1 MSEDATATGL
11 HARRGLAP
19 GSVLAGRFRIEAL
32 LGLGGMGE
40 VYRAFDTTLGIQ
52 VALKLL
58 RPELAMRGDAF
69 ERFRQELLTA
79 RQVSSPRVV
88 RIHDLFQH
96 ERQWLIG
103 MDWIDGEAL
112 DRRLDRDGA
121 LPFDDV
127 ARIARQIAEGLAAAH
142 ARGVIHRDLK
152 PANVLLDRNG
162 DALIGDFGV
171 ARSLA
176 GSGLTQT
183 GAIVGTPDYLS
194 PEQAR
199 GEGADARSDLY
210 ALGLILHEML
220 TARMPFAGGTASEVL
235 AQRMLRTPPPVDR
248 LRADTPAWL
257 VRLTDR
263 LLRPQPA
270 HRLPDAAAVIEAIDR
285 RWVPRDWRPGRRAW
299 IALAGA
305 AAVAALAA
313 GAWSL
318 RPAGAPAAGVA
329 DSAAAATPAAA
340 PLHRVLVAPLD
351 AAPAD
356 THAHYRRALAAALR
370 QALAARGAGVVDDE
384 RSQQAL
390 RQLDP
395 SGAAPPIATRQ
406 AAARLAQLARA
417 DRVLAFALAP
427 EGAQWRLRARLH
439 AGAAPAREFAAQGA
453 DPTQALATLL
463 AQPQLRAALELD
475 RVDAA
480 ARSSA
485 SSPAPSAAAAPAD
498 RASADNT
505 VAAIPPPALEAYGA
519 GLSARDGGDLTLAV
533 PAFER
538 AAAAA
543 PGFAAAWL
551 ALAEARNA
559 AGDADAAYA
568 ALESGER
575 AAAGD
580 AASSARFAAERA
592 ALDGDAEA
600 AAAYWRKRAA
610 AAPDDTYA
618 QLALARA
625 LGAGGDAAAAIAQLR
640 ALTARDPD
648 DPRAWFELGK
658 FSILH
663 GQAQPAVDDYLVRAL
678 VAYKRGGNRY
688 GEGET
693 ENALGIGYARLGQND
708 HALSQ
713 YRNAVELRRAV
724 GNRRGLAT
732 SLRNL
737 GNVQALTGRFDEAA
751 RDLGQ
756 ARALYA
762 ALDDRHGLAA
772 VENELGLL
780 AEERGDYPAALAAF
794 RRALAAWQQAGDAA
808 GTAQALND
816 IGFAHYQLG
825 AYDDAQ
831 AYLLQSR
838 EAYARLGDET
848 GKVRTAQNLGL
859 LASARGQWPQAR
871 EALQASLEAAL
882 AAQMMEE
889 AAVARRNLAELEL
902 MQGRIGAALEQLDA
916 AGALF
921 RQRED
926 ARGQADVGLLRAQA
940 LAAAHAD
947 AQAREVLQ
955 ALAPL
960 LARGSSEQRGIAAL
974 LRAQLADGRRNGVPA
989 HGERNGQLAHG
1000 ERDDERAALAQARL
1014 EAGRSGVRLL
1024 QLQVALQTAE
1034 ADGRLDP
1041 QLEQDIAALGHAG
1054 LRLQADAAR
1063 MRLAL
1068 AGGDAEAA
1076 LRAYRQAQPLL
1087 RRGEHLQAAG
1097 LHALAA
1103 QAQHALG
1110 RGADAGAS
1118 QARALAEHRRVREQL
1133 PPALRVGYEVALAQ
1147 NAPGQTARGRSGF
1160 VQGELAQA
1168 DSGRPAPARALPA
1181 QTDRAPAAN
1190 AARRTP

>member
-1 MSEDATATGL
+1 MSDTTATGL
-11 HARRGLAP
+11 YGGRGLAP
-19 GSVLAGRFRIEAL
+19 GSLLAGRFRIEAL

-40 VYRAFDTTLGIQ
+40 VYRAFDTTLDIQ

-58 RPELAMRGDAF
+58 RPELAARSDAF

-88 RIHDLFQH
+88 RIHDLFRH
-96 ERQWLIG
+96 DGQWLIG

-121 LPFDDV
+121 LAIDEAV
-127 ARIARQIAEGLAAAH
+127 RIARQIAEGLAAAH

-162 DALIGDFGV
+162 DALIADFGV

-220 TARMPFAGGTASEVL
+220 SARMPFAGGTASEVL
-235 AQRMLRTPPPVDR
+235 AQRMLRTPPPVSR
-248 LRADTPAWL
+248 LRADAPAWL

-270 HRLPDAAAVIEAIDR
+270 HRLPDAAAVIAAIDR
-285 RWVPRDWRPGRRAW
+285 RQVPRDWRPGRRTW
-299 IALAGA
+299 IGLAGA
-305 AAVAALAA
+305 AALAAVAA

-318 RPAGAPAAGVA
+318 RPAPAPAASTLA
-329 DSAAAATPAAA
+329 SLPAAA
-340 PLHRVLVAPLD
+340 PLRRLLIVPLD
-351 AAPAD
+351 TAATSAPD
-356 THAHYRRALAAALR
+356 YPRALAALLR
-370 QALAARGAGVVDDE
+370 QTLTMDSSVAVVDDE

-395 SGAAPPIATRQ
+395 SGAAPPPATQ
-406 AAARLAQLARA
+406 LARLARA

-427 EGAQWRLRARLH
+427 AGAQWRLRARLH
-439 AGAAPAREFAAQGA
+439 AGTAAAQEFAAEGQ
-453 DPTQALATLL
+453 DPAQALAALL
-463 AQPQLRAALELD
+463 AQPQLSAALGLASAADTAPSPAAPASASSRTTASRIAATTQTAALE
-475 RVDAA
+475 
-480 ARSSA
+480 
-485 SSPAPSAAAAPAD
+485 P
-498 RASADNT
+498 
-505 VAAIPPPALEAYGA
+505 YGA
-519 GLSARDGGDLTLAV
+519 GLLARDRGDLSAAV
-533 PAFER
+533 AAFER
-538 AAAAA
+538 TTAAA
-543 PGFAAAWL
+543 PSFSAAWM

-559 AGDADAAYA
+559 AGDGDGAYA
-568 ALESGER
+568 ALETGER
-575 AAAGD
+575 TAAGD
-580 AASSARFAAERA
+580 EAMRARIAAERA
-592 ALDGDAEA
+592 ALDGDADA
-600 AAAYWRKRAA
+600 VAGYWRKRAQ
-610 AAPDDTYA
+610 AAPDDSYA

-640 ALTARDPD
+640 ALSARDPD

-678 VAYKRGGNRY
+678 VQYKRGGNRY

-708 HALSQ
+708 HALTQ

-737 GNVQALTGRFDEAA
+737 GNVLALTGRFDEAA
-751 RDLGQ
+751 RSLHQ
-756 ARALYA
+756 ARELYA
-762 ALDDRHGLAA
+762 ALDDRRGLAA

-831 AYLLQSR
+831 AYLVQSR
-838 EAYARLGDET
+838 EAYAKLGDDT
-848 GKVRTAQNLGL
+848 GQVRTAQNLGL

-871 EALQASLEAAL
+871 EALQSSLDAAL

-889 AAVARRNLAELEL
+889 AAVSRRNLGELEL
-902 MQGRIGAALEQLDA
+902 MQGRIGAALTQLDA
-916 AGALF
+916 AAALF

-947 AQAREVLQ
+947 AQARAALDALTPQLAQ
-955 ALAPL
+955 A
-960 LARGSSEQRGIAAL
+960 SSEQRGIAAL
-974 LRAQLADGRRNGVPA
+974 LRAQLARAGGDRNG
-989 HGERNGQLAHG
+989 
-1000 ERDDERAALAQARL
+1000 ERAALAQARR
-1014 EAGRSGVRLL
+1014 EAGQSGVRLL
-1024 QLQVALQTAE
+1024 QLQVALQG
-1034 ADGRLDP
+1034 ADVDGKLTP
-1041 QLEQDIAALGHAG
+1041 ALEQDIAALGHAG
-1054 LRLQADAAR
+1054 LRLQAAGER

-1068 AGGDAEAA
+1068 AAGDADAA
-1076 LRAYRQAQPLL
+1076 LRAYRDAQPLL
-1087 RRGEHLQAAG
+1087 RRGDHLEAAA

-1103 QAQHALG
+1103 QAQRAQG
-1110 RGADAGAS
+1110 RAPDAAAS
-1118 QARALAEHRRVREQL
+1118 DARALAERQRLRDQL
-1133 PPALRVGYEVALAQ
+1133 PPALRAGYD
-1147 NAPGQTARGRSGF
+1147 PAR
-1160 VQGELAQA
+1160 AHAA
-1168 DSGRPAPARALPA
+1168 DATPAPAS
-1181 QTDRAPAAN
+1181 AP
-1190 AARRTP
+1190 

>member
-1 MSEDATATGL
+1 MSDTTATGL
-11 HARRGLAP
+11 YGGRGLAP

-40 VYRAFDTTLGIQ
+40 VYRAFDTTLDIQ

-58 RPELAMRGDAF
+58 RPELAARSDAF

-88 RIHDLFQH
+88 RIHDLFRH
-96 ERQWLIG
+96 DGQWLIG

-121 LPFDDV
+121 LAIDEAV
-127 ARIARQIAEGLAAAH
+127 RIARQIAEGLAAAH

-162 DALIGDFGV
+162 DALIADFGV

-176 GSGLTQT
+176 GQGLTQT

-220 TARMPFAGGTASEVL
+220 SARMPFAGGTASEVL
-235 AQRMLRTPPPVDR
+235 AQRMLRTPPPVSR
-248 LRADTPAWL
+248 LRPDAPAWL

-270 HRLPDAAAVIEAIDR
+270 HRLPDAAAVIAAIDR
-285 RWVPRDWRPGRRAW
+285 RQVPRDWRPGRRTW
-299 IALAGA
+299 IVLAGA
-305 AAVAALAA
+305 AALAAVAA

-318 RPAGAPAAGVA
+318 RPAPAPAA
-329 DSAAAATPAAA
+329 SASATASLPAATP
-340 PLHRVLVAPLD
+340 LRRLLVVPLD
-351 AAPAD
+351 TAANTAPD
-356 THAHYRRALAAALR
+356 SQRALAALLR
-370 QALAARGAGVVDDE
+370 QTLAMRSSVAVVDDE

-395 SGAAPPIATRQ
+395 SGAAPPPATQ
-406 AAARLAQLARA
+406 LARLARA

-427 EGAQWRLRARLH
+427 AGARWRLSARLH
-439 AGAAPAREFAAQGA
+439 GGAAAPQEFAAEDK
-453 DPTQALATLL
+453 DPAQALAALL
-463 AQPQLRAALELD
+463 AQPQLSAALGLAGATDASSSPAASASASSRTTASPIADSVQTAALE
-475 RVDAA
+475 
-480 ARSSA
+480 
-485 SSPAPSAAAAPAD
+485 P
-498 RASADNT
+498 
-505 VAAIPPPALEAYGA
+505 YGA
-519 GLSARDGGDLTLAV
+519 GLLARDRGDLAAAV
-533 PAFER
+533 AAFER
-538 AAAAA
+538 ATAAA

-559 AGDADAAYA
+559 AGDGDGAYA
-568 ALESGER
+568 ALETGER

-580 AASSARFAAERA
+580 DAMRARLASERA
-592 ALDGDAEA
+592 ALDGDADA
-600 AAAYWRKRAA
+600 VAGYWRKRAQ
-610 AAPDDTYA
+610 AAPDDSYA

-678 VAYKRGGNRY
+678 VQYKRGGNRY

-708 HALSQ
+708 HALAQ

-737 GNVQALTGRFDEAA
+737 GNVLALTGRFDEAA
-751 RDLGQ
+751 RSLQQ
-756 ARALYA
+756 ARELYA
-762 ALDDRHGLAA
+762 ALDDRRGLAA

-780 AEERGDYPAALAAF
+780 AEERGDYPTALAAF

-838 EAYARLGDET
+838 EAYAKLGDDT

-871 EALQASLEAAL
+871 EALQSSLDAAL

-889 AAVARRNLAELEL
+889 AAVSRRNLGELEL
-902 MQGRIGAALEQLDA
+902 MQGRIGAALAQLDA
-916 AGALF
+916 AAALF

-947 AQAREVLQ
+947 AQARAALD
-955 ALAPL
+955 ALAPQ
-960 LARGSSEQRGIAAL
+960 LAQASSEQRGIAAL
-974 LRAQLADGRRNGVPA
+974 LRAQLARAGGDRNG
-989 HGERNGQLAHG
+989 
-1000 ERDDERAALAQARL
+1000 ERAALALARR
-1014 EAGRSGVRLL
+1014 EADRSGVRLL
-1024 QLQVALQTAE
+1024 QLQVALQGAD
-1034 ADGRLDP
+1034 ADGKLAP
-1041 QLEQDIAALGHAG
+1041 ALEQDIAALGHAG
-1054 LRLQADAAR
+1054 LRLQAAGER

-1068 AGGDAEAA
+1068 AAGDADAA
-1076 LRAYRQAQPLL
+1076 LRAYRDAQPLL
-1087 RRGEHLQAAG
+1087 RRGDHLEAAT

-1103 QAQHALG
+1103 QAQRAQG
-1110 RGADAGAS
+1110 RAPDAAAS
-1118 QARALAEHRRVREQL
+1118 DARALAERQRLREQL
-1133 PPALRVGYEVALAQ
+1133 PPPLRAGY
-1147 NAPGQTARGRSGF
+1147 
-1160 VQGELAQA
+1160 
-1168 DSGRPAPARALPA
+1168 DPARAH
-1181 QTDRAPAAN
+1181 AAN
-1190 AARRTP
+1190 AAPTPAPAP

>member
-1 MSEDATATGL
+1 MTDATATGRY
-11 HARRGLAP
+11 AGRGLAP
-19 GSVLAGRFRIEAL
+19 GSLLAGRFRIETL

-40 VYRAFDTTLGIQ
+40 VYRAFDTTLDIQ

-58 RPELAMRGDAF
+58 RPELAARSDAF

-88 RIHDLFQH
+88 RIHDLFRH
-96 ERQWLIG
+96 EGQWLIG

-121 LPFDDV
+121 LAVDDAV
-127 ARIARQIAEGLAAAH
+127 RIARQIAEGLAAAH

-162 DALIGDFGV
+162 DALIADFGV

-257 VRLTDR
+257 VRLIDR

-270 HRLPDAAAVIEAIDR
+270 HRLADAGAVIAAIDR
-285 RWVPRDWRPGRRAW
+285 RRVPRDWRPGRRTW
-299 IALAGA
+299 IGLAGA
-305 AAVAALAA
+305 AALAAAAA

-318 RPAGAPAAGVA
+318 RPTASPAGA
-329 DSAAAATPAAA
+329 SAASATPAAT
-340 PLHRVLVAPLD
+340 PLHRLLIVPLD
-351 AAPAD
+351 SAPAS
-356 THAHYRRALAAALR
+356 AAEPGYPRALAAALR
-370 QALAARGAGVVDDE
+370 QTLAARGATVVDDE

-395 SGAAPPIATRQ
+395 SGAAPPPATQ
-406 AAARLAQLARA
+406 LARLARA

-439 AGAAPAREFAAQGA
+439 AGAIQEFAAQGA
-453 DPTQALATLL
+453 DPAAALEALL
-463 AQPQLRAALELD
+463 AQPQLRSALGL
-475 RVDAA
+475 
-480 ARSSA
+480 
-485 SSPAPSAAAAPAD
+485 AAAPGAD
-498 RASADNT
+498 AATTQTPAAALLPASA
-505 VAAIPPPALEAYGA
+505 LEPYGS
-519 GLSARDGGDLTLAV
+519 GLRARDSGDLTAAIA
-533 PAFER
+533 AFER
-538 AAAAA
+538 ATAAA

-559 AGDADAAYA
+559 AGDGDAAYA
-568 ALESGER
+568 ALERGER

-580 AASSARFAAERA
+580 TVAVARFAAERA
-592 ALDGDAEA
+592 ALDGDFA
-600 AAAYWRKRAA
+600 AVAKYWRERAQ
-610 AAPDDTYA
+610 AAPDDAYA

-663 GQAQPAVDDYLVRAL
+663 GQAQPAVDDYLTRAL
-678 VAYKRGGNRY
+678 VQYRRGGNRY

-693 ENALGIGYARLGQND
+693 QNALGIGYARLGQND
-708 HALSQ
+708 HALDQ
-713 YRNAVELRRAV
+713 YRNAVELRRAA

-737 GNVQALTGRFDEAA
+737 GNVLVLTGRFDEAA
-751 RDLGQ
+751 RSLHQ
-756 ARALYA
+756 ARELYA

-831 AYLLQSR
+831 AYLVQSR
-838 EAYARLGDET
+838 EAYAKLGDET

-871 EALQASLEAAL
+871 ESLQASLDAAL

-889 AAVARRNLAELEL
+889 AAVARRNLGELEL
-902 MQGRIGAALEQLDA
+902 MQGRIGAALTQLDA
-916 AGALF
+916 AAALF

-940 LAAAHAD
+940 QAAARAD
-947 AQAREVLQ
+947 AQARASLD
-955 ALAPL
+955 ALAPQ
-960 LARGSSEQRGIAAL
+960 LAHASSEQRGIAAL
-974 LRAQLADGRRNGVPA
+974 LRAQLARSGGDRSG
-989 HGERNGQLAHG
+989 
-1000 ERDDERAALAQARL
+1000 ERAALAQARR
-1014 EAGRSGVRLL
+1014 EAEQSGVRLL
-1024 QLQVALQTAE
+1024 QLQVALHAAE
-1034 ADGRLDP
+1034 ADGRLEP
-1041 QLEQDIAALGHAG
+1041 TLEQAIAALSHTG
-1054 LRLQADAAR
+1054 LRLQAAEAR

-1068 AGGDAEAA
+1068 AAGDGAAA
-1076 LRAYRQAQPLL
+1076 LRAYRDAQPLL
-1087 RRGEHLQAAG
+1087 RRGDHLEAAA
-1097 LHALAA
+1097 LYALAA
-1103 QAQHALG
+1103 QAQRAQG
-1110 RGADAGAS
+1110 RAADAADS
-1118 QARALAEHRRVREQL
+1118 DARALAERERLREQL
-1133 PPALRVGYEVALAQ
+1133 PPALRAGY
-1147 NAPGQTARGRSGF
+1147 
-1160 VQGELAQA
+1160 
-1168 DSGRPAPARALPA
+1168 DPARA
-1181 QTDRAPAAN
+1181 QAN
-1190 AARRTP
+1190 AQSAGAAATAP

>member
-1 MSEDATATGL
+1 MSDTTATGL
-11 HARRGLAP
+11 YGGRGLAP
-19 GSVLAGRFRIEAL
+19 GSLLAGRFRIEAMI
-32 LGLGGMGE
+32 GLGGMGE
-40 VYRAFDTTLGIQ
+40 VYRAFDTTLDIQ

-58 RPELAMRGDAF
+58 RPELAARGDAF

-88 RIHDLFQH
+88 RIHDLFRH
-96 ERQWLIG
+96 DGHWLIG

-121 LPFDDV
+121 LPVDEAV
-127 ARIARQIAEGLAAAH
+127 RIARQIAEGLAAAH
-142 ARGVIHRDLK
+142 ARGVVHRDLK

-162 DALIGDFGV
+162 DALIADFGV

-220 TARMPFAGGTASEVL
+220 SAQMPFAGGTASEVL
-235 AQRMLRTPPPVDR
+235 AQRMLRTPPPVSR
-248 LRADTPAWL
+248 LRPDAPAWL

-270 HRLPDAAAVIEAIDR
+270 HRLPDAATVIAAIDR
-285 RWVPRDWRPGRRAW
+285 RHVPRDWRPSRGAW
-299 IALAGA
+299 IGLAGA
-305 AAVAALAA
+305 AALAAVAA
-313 GAWSL
+313 GAWWL
-318 RPAGAPAAGVA
+318 RPAAPSVAGSASVA
-329 DSAAAATPAAA
+329 PAAA
-340 PLHRVLVAPLD
+340 PLHRLLIAPLD
-351 AAPAD
+351 AASGGDAERAYP
-356 THAHYRRALAAALR
+356 RALAAALR
-370 QALAARGAGVVDDE
+370 QAVAARGAVVVDDE

-395 SGAAPPIATRQ
+395 SGAAPPPATQ
-406 AAARLAQLARA
+406 LARLARA
-417 DRVLAFALAP
+417 DRVLGFALAR

-439 AGAAPAREFAAQGA
+439 AGDGAAQEFAAQAA
-453 DPTQALATLL
+453 DPAQAMAALL
-463 AQPQLRAALELD
+463 AQPQLQAALGLGA
-475 RVDAA
+475 VAQTA
-480 ARSSA
+480 GAPST
-485 SSPAPSAAAAPAD
+485 PAPTNSAAATIPA
-498 RASADNT
+498 N
-505 VAAIPPPALEAYGA
+505 ALEAYGA
-519 GLSARDGGDLTLAV
+519 GLNARDSGDLAAAV
-533 PAFER
+533 AAFER
-538 AAAAA
+538 ASAAA
-543 PGFAAAWL
+543 PSFSGAWL

-559 AGDADAAYA
+559 AGDGDAAYA
-568 ALESGER
+568 ALESGEG

-580 AASSARFAAERA
+580 AAASARFAAERA

-600 AAAYWRKRAA
+600 VAAYWRKRAQ
-610 AAPDDTYA
+610 AAPDDAYA

-663 GQAQPAVDDYLVRAL
+663 GQAQPAVDDYLTRAL
-678 VAYKRGGNRY
+678 VQFKRGGNRY

-708 HALSQ
+708 HALTQ

-737 GNVQALTGRFDEAA
+737 GNVLALTGRFDEAA
-751 RDLGQ
+751 RSLGQ
-756 ARALYA
+756 ARELYA

-831 AYLLQSR
+831 AYLVQSR
-838 EAYARLGDET
+838 EAYAKLGDDT

-871 EALQASLEAAL
+871 EALQGSLDAAL

-889 AAVARRNLAELEL
+889 AAVGRRNLGELEL
-902 MQGRIGAALEQLDA
+902 MQGRIGAALDQLDA
-916 AGALF
+916 AAALF

-940 LAAAHAD
+940 LAAARAD
-947 AQAREVLQ
+947 AQARSTLD
-955 ALAPL
+955 ALAPQL
-960 LARGSSEQRGIAAL
+960 QHASSEQRGIAAL
-974 LRAQLADGRRNGVPA
+974 LRAQLDGAGGDRNG
-989 HGERNGQLAHG
+989 
-1000 ERDDERAALAQARL
+1000 ERAALAQARR
-1014 EAGRSGVRLL
+1014 EAEQSGVRLL
-1024 QLQVALQTAE
+1024 QLQVALQTAD
-1034 ADGRLDP
+1034 ADGRLDST
-1041 QLEQDIAALGHAG
+1041 LEQRIAALGHAG
-1054 LRLQADAAR
+1054 LRLQAARVR

-1068 AGGDAEAA
+1068 AAGDADVA
-1076 LRAYRQAQPLL
+1076 LRAYRDAQPLL
-1087 RRGEHLQAAG
+1087 RRGEHLEAG
-1097 LHALAA
+1097 ALHALAA
-1103 QAQHALG
+1103 QAQRAQG
-1110 RGADAGAS
+1110 RETDAAAS
-1118 QARALAEHRRVREQL
+1118 DARALAERQRLHEQL
-1133 PPALRVGYEVALAQ
+1133 PPALRAGY
-1147 NAPGQTARGRSGF
+1147 
-1160 VQGELAQA
+1160 
-1168 DSGRPAPARALPA
+1168 DPARA
-1181 QTDRAPAAN
+1181 QAAN
-1190 AARRTP
+1190 AAPKPRPAP

>member
-1 MSEDATATGL
+1 MSDTTATGL
-11 HARRGLAP
+11 HAGRGLAP
-19 GSVLAGRFRIEAL
+19 GSLLAGRFRIEAM

-58 RPELAMRGDAF
+58 RPEMAARSDAF

-88 RIHDLFQH
+88 RIHDLFRH
-96 ERQWLIG
+96 EGQWLIG

-121 LPFDDV
+121 LPVDDA

-162 DALIGDFGV
+162 DALIADFGV

-220 TARMPFAGGTASEVL
+220 SAQMPFAGGTASEVL
-235 AQRMLRTPPPVDR
+235 AQRMLRTPPPVSR
-248 LRADTPAWL
+248 LRADAPAWL

-270 HRLPDAAAVIEAIDR
+270 HRLPDAEAVIAAIDHR
-285 RWVPRDWRPGRRAW
+285 HVPRDWRPRRRAW
-299 IALAGA
+299 IGVGVAATLA
-305 AAVAALAA
+305 AAAA
-313 GAWSL
+313 GAWWL
-318 RPAGAPAAGVA
+318 RPAPVA
-329 DSAAAATPAAA
+329 VSAQATTPAAA
-340 PLHRVLVAPLD
+340 PLQRLLIAPLQ
-351 AAPAD
+351 AAGDD
-356 THAHYRRALAAALR
+356 TERRYQRALAAALR
-370 QALAARGAGVVDDE
+370 QALAARGVAMVDDE

-395 SGAAPPIATRQ
+395 SGAAPPAAQ
-406 AAARLAQLARA
+406 QAARLARA
-417 DRVLAFALAP
+417 ERTLGFALAR
-427 EGAQWRLRARLH
+427 EGAQWRLRARLQ
-439 AGAAPAREFAAQGA
+439 AGAGAAREFAAQGA
-453 DPTQALATLL
+453 TPTQALDALL
-463 AQPQLRAALELD
+463 
-475 RVDAA
+475 DAA
-480 ARSSA
+480 PLRDALAVAPASA
-485 SSPAPSAAAAPAD
+485 ATSATTSPAPSHRTSA
-498 RASADNT
+498 ASA
-505 VAAIPPPALEAYGA
+505 PEPPAALESYGA
-519 GLSARDGGDLTLAV
+519 GLIARDDGDLAAAV
-533 PAFER
+533 AALER
-538 AAAAA
+538 ATAAA
-543 PGFAAAWL
+543 PGFAAGWL
-551 ALAEARNA
+551 ALGEARNA
-559 AGDADAAYA
+559 AGDADGAYA
-568 ALESGER
+568 AFESGER
-575 AAAGD
+575 AASATAAENAVADGAAKD
-580 AASSARFAAERA
+580 AAANDATADGAAFRRRFAAERA
-592 ALDGDAEA
+592 ILDGDAAA
-600 AAAYWRKRAA
+600 AAAYWRERAQA
-610 AAPDDTYA
+610 TGDDTYA

-625 LGAGGDAAAAIAQLR
+625 LGAGGDAPAAIAQLR
-640 ALTARDPD
+640 ALAARDPD

-678 VAYKRGGNRY
+678 VQYKRGGNRY
-688 GEGET
+688 GEAET
-693 ENALGIGYARLGQND
+693 QNALGIGYARLGQND
-708 HALSQ
+708 HALAQ
-713 YRNAVELRRAV
+713 YRSAVELRRAV

-737 GNVQALTGRFDEAA
+737 GNVLALTGRFDEAA
-751 RDLGQ
+751 RSLGD
-756 ARALYA
+756 ARGLYA

-831 AYLLQSR
+831 AYLVQSR
-838 EAYARLGDET
+838 EAYAKLGDET
-848 GKVRTAQNLGL
+848 GRVRTAQNLGL
-859 LASARGQWPQAR
+859 LAAARGQWPQAR
-871 EALQASLEAAL
+871 ELLQSSLDAAL

-889 AAVARRNLAELEL
+889 AAVARRNLGELEL
-902 MQGRIGAALEQLDA
+902 MQGRIGPALAQLDA
-916 AGALF
+916 AQALF
-921 RQRED
+921 AQRED

-940 LAAAHAD
+940 LAAAHAA
-947 AQAREVLQ
+947 AQARATLD
-955 ALAPL
+955 ALAPQ
-960 LARGSSEQRGIAAL
+960 LAQASSEQRGIAGL
-974 LRAQLADGRRNGVPA
+974 LRAQLDRAGGDRNG
-989 HGERNGQLAHG
+989 
-1000 ERDDERAALAQARL
+1000 ERAALAQARH

-1024 QLQVALQTAE
+1024 RLQVALQAAE
-1034 ADGRLDP
+1034 ADGRFEPAL
-1041 QLEQDIAALGHAG
+1041 QRDIDALGHAG
-1054 LRLQADAAR
+1054 LRLQAAGAR

-1068 AGGDAEAA
+1068 AAGDADAA
-1076 LRAYRQAQPLL
+1076 LRAYRDAQPLL
-1087 RRGEHLQAAG
+1087 RRGDRLDAAA

-1103 QAQHALG
+1103 QAQRARSLDP
-1110 RGADAGAS
+1110 AAS
-1118 QARALAEHRRVREQL
+1118 DARALAERQRLREQL
-1133 PPALRVGYEVALAQ
+1133 PPALRAGY
-1147 NAPGQTARGRSGF
+1147 
-1160 VQGELAQA
+1160 
-1168 DSGRPAPARALPA
+1168 DPARA
-1181 QTDRAPAAN
+1181 QAAN
-1190 AARRTP
+1190 AAEAGARREPAR

>member
-1 MSEDATATGL
+1 VSDATATGRY
-11 HARRGLAP
+11 AGRGLAP
-19 GSVLAGRFRIEAL
+19 GSLLAGRFRIETL

-40 VYRAFDTTLGIQ
+40 VYRAFDTTLDIQ

-58 RPELAMRGDAF
+58 RPELAARSDAF

-88 RIHDLFQH
+88 RIHDLFRH
-96 ERQWLIG
+96 EGQWLIG

-121 LPFDDV
+121 LAVDDAV
-127 ARIARQIAEGLAAAH
+127 RIARQIAEGLAAAH

-152 PANVLLDRNG
+152 PANVLLDRAG
-162 DALIGDFGV
+162 DALIADFGV

-257 VRLTDR
+257 VRLIDR

-270 HRLPDAAAVIEAIDR
+270 HRLADADAVIAAIDR
-285 RWVPRDWRPGRRAW
+285 RRVPRDWRPGRRTW
-299 IALAGA
+299 IGLAGA
-305 AAVAALAA
+305 AAVAAATA

-318 RPAGAPAAGVA
+318 RPAPPATN
-329 DSAAAATPAAA
+329 AATAGAAPAAA
-340 PLHRVLVAPLD
+340 PLHRVLVVPLD
-351 AAPAD
+351 PAPVSAGERD
-356 THAHYRRALAAALR
+356 GARALAAALR
-370 QALAARGAGVVDDE
+370 QALAAGGAAVVDDE

-395 SGAAPPIATRQ
+395 SGAAAPPATQ
-406 AAARLAQLARA
+406 LAQLARA
-417 DRVLAFALAP
+417 DRVLAFALARD
-427 EGAQWRLRARLH
+427 GAQWRLRARLH
-439 AGAAPAREFAAQGA
+439 AGAMQEFAAQGA
-453 DPTQALATLL
+453 DPSAALAALL
-463 AQPQLRAALELD
+463 TQPQLRSALGL
-475 RVDAA
+475 
-480 ARSSA
+480 
-485 SSPAPSAAAAPAD
+485 AAAATLTPAAGALPP
-498 RASADNT
+498 ASALEPYGSGLNARDSGDL
-505 VAAIPPPALEAYGA
+505 VAAVA
-519 GLSARDGGDLTLAV
+519 G
-533 PAFER
+533 FER
-538 AAAAA
+538 ATAAA

-559 AGDADAAYA
+559 AGDGDAAYA
-568 ALESGER
+568 ALERGER

-580 AASSARFAAERA
+580 AASAARFAAERA
-592 ALDGDAEA
+592 GLDGDFEA
-600 AAAYWRKRAA
+600 LGKYWQQRTK
-610 AAPDDTYA
+610 AAPDDAYA

-625 LGAGGDAAAAIAQLR
+625 LGAAGEAAAAIAQLR

-663 GQAQPAVDDYLVRAL
+663 GQAQPAVDDYLTRAL
-678 VAYKRGGNRY
+678 VQYKRGGNRY

-708 HALSQ
+708 HALAQ

-737 GNVQALTGRFDEAA
+737 GNVLVLTGRFDEAA
-751 RDLGQ
+751 RSLQQ
-756 ARALYA
+756 ARGLYA

-772 VENELGLL
+772 VDNELGLL

-808 GTAQALND
+808 GIAQALND

-831 AYLLQSR
+831 AYLVQSR
-838 EAYARLGDET
+838 EAYAKLGDET

-871 EALQASLEAAL
+871 ESLQASLDAAL

-889 AAVARRNLAELEL
+889 AAVARRNLGELEL
-902 MQGRIGAALEQLDA
+902 MQGRIGAALTQLDA
-916 AGALF
+916 AAALF
-921 RQRED
+921 RQLDD

-940 LAAAHAD
+940 QAAARAD
-947 AQAREVLQ
+947 AQARASLD
-955 ALAPL
+955 ALAPQ
-960 LARGSSEQRGIAAL
+960 LARASSEQRGIAAL
-974 LRAQLADGRRNGVPA
+974 LRAQLARSGGDRNG
-989 HGERNGQLAHG
+989 
-1000 ERDDERAALAQARL
+1000 ERAALALARR
-1014 EAGRSGVRLL
+1014 EADQSGVRLL
-1024 QLQVALQTAE
+1024 QLQVALHSAE
-1034 ADGRLDP
+1034 TDARLDP
-1041 QLEQDIAALGHAG
+1041 ALEQSIAALGHAG
-1054 LRLQADAAR
+1054 LRLQAAAAR

-1068 AGGDAEAA
+1068 AAGDGGAA
-1076 LRAYRQAQPLL
+1076 LRAYRDAQPLL
-1087 RRGEHLQAAG
+1087 RRGDHLEAAA
-1097 LHALAA
+1097 LYALAA
-1103 QAQHALG
+1103 QAQRAQG
-1110 RGADAGAS
+1110 RAADAADS
-1118 QARALAEHRRVREQL
+1118 DARALAERERLREQL
-1133 PPALRVGYEVALAQ
+1133 PQALRAGL
-1147 NAPGQTARGRSGF
+1147 
-1160 VQGELAQA
+1160 
-1168 DSGRPAPARALPA
+1168 DPARA
-1181 QTDRAPAAN
+1181 QAN
-1190 AARRTP
+1190 AEAGAAATAP

>member
-1 MSEDATATGL
+1 MSDTTATGL
-11 HARRGLAP
+11 YGGRGLAP
-19 GSVLAGRFRIEAL
+19 GSLLAGRFRIEAL

-40 VYRAFDTTLGIQ
+40 VYRAFDTTLDIQ

-58 RPELAMRGDAF
+58 RPELAARSDAF

-88 RIHDLFQH
+88 RIHDLFRH
-96 ERQWLIG
+96 DGQWLIG

-121 LPFDDV
+121 LAIDEAV
-127 ARIARQIAEGLAAAH
+127 RIARQIAEGLAAAH

-162 DALIGDFGV
+162 DALIADFGV

-220 TARMPFAGGTASEVL
+220 SARMPFAGGTASEVL
-235 AQRMLRTPPPVDR
+235 AQRMLRTPPPVSR
-248 LRADTPAWL
+248 LRPDAPAWL

-270 HRLPDAAAVIEAIDR
+270 HRLPDAAAVIAAIDR
-285 RWVPRDWRPGRRAW
+285 RQVPRDWRPGRRTW
-299 IALAGA
+299 IAVAGA
-305 AAVAALAA
+305 AALAAVAA
-313 GAWSL
+313 GVWSL
-318 RPAGAPAAGVA
+318 RPAPAPAAA
-329 DSAAAATPAAA
+329 ASAAASLHAATPLRRMLVVPLDTASNAA
-340 PLHRVLVAPLD
+340 PD
-351 AAPAD
+351 SQ
-356 THAHYRRALAAALR
+356 RALAALLR
-370 QALAARGAGVVDDE
+370 QTLAMHASVAVVDDE

-395 SGAAPPIATRQ
+395 SGAAPPPATQ
-406 AAARLAQLARA
+406 LARLARA

-427 EGAQWRLRARLH
+427 AGARWRLSARLH
-439 AGAAPAREFAAQGA
+439 AGAAAPQEFAAAGK
-453 DPTQALATLL
+453 DPAQALAALL
-463 AQPQLRAALELD
+463 AQPQLSAALGLAGAIDAAPSPAAPASASNRTTAAQTGEPAALE
-475 RVDAA
+475 
-480 ARSSA
+480 
-485 SSPAPSAAAAPAD
+485 P
-498 RASADNT
+498 
-505 VAAIPPPALEAYGA
+505 YGA
-519 GLSARDGGDLTLAV
+519 GLLARDRGDLSAAV
-533 PAFER
+533 AAFER
-538 AAAAA
+538 ATAAA

-559 AGDADAAYA
+559 AGDGDGAYA
-568 ALESGER
+568 ALETGER

-580 AASSARFAAERA
+580 DAMRARLATERA
-592 ALDGDAEA
+592 ALDGDADA
-600 AAAYWRKRAA
+600 VAGYWRKRAQ
-610 AAPDDTYA
+610 AAPDDSYA

-678 VAYKRGGNRY
+678 VQYKRGGNRY

-708 HALSQ
+708 HALAQ

-737 GNVQALTGRFDEAA
+737 GNVLALTGRFDEAA
-751 RDLGQ
+751 RSLQQ
-756 ARALYA
+756 ARELYA
-762 ALDDRHGLAA
+762 ALDDRRGLAA

-780 AEERGDYPAALAAF
+780 AEERGDYPTALAAF

-838 EAYARLGDET
+838 EAYAKLGDDT

-871 EALQASLEAAL
+871 EALQSSLDAAL

-889 AAVARRNLAELEL
+889 AAVSRRNLGELEL
-902 MQGRIGAALEQLDA
+902 MQGRIGAALAQLDA
-916 AGALF
+916 AAALF

-947 AQAREVLQ
+947 AQARAALD
-955 ALAPL
+955 ALAPQ
-960 LARGSSEQRGIAAL
+960 LAQASSEQRGIAAL
-974 LRAQLADGRRNGVPA
+974 LRAQLARAGGDRNG
-989 HGERNGQLAHG
+989 
-1000 ERDDERAALAQARL
+1000 ERAALAQARR
-1014 EAGRSGVRLL
+1014 EAGQSGVRLL
-1024 QLQVALQTAE
+1024 QLQVALQGAD
-1034 ADGRLDP
+1034 ADGKLAP
-1041 QLEQDIAALGHAG
+1041 ALEQDIAALGHAG
-1054 LRLQADAAR
+1054 LRLQAAGER

-1068 AGGDAEAA
+1068 AAGDADAA
-1076 LRAYRQAQPLL
+1076 LRAYRDAQPLL
-1087 RRGEHLQAAG
+1087 RRGDHLEAAA

-1103 QAQHALG
+1103 QAQRALG
-1110 RGADAGAS
+1110 RAPDAAAS
-1118 QARALAEHRRVREQL
+1118 DARALAERQRLREQL
-1133 PPALRVGYEVALAQ
+1133 PPALRAGYD
-1147 NAPGQTARGRSGF
+1147 PARARAGND
-1160 VQGELAQA
+1160 A
-1168 DSGRPAPARALPA
+1168 PAPAS
-1181 QTDRAPAAN
+1181 AP
-1190 AARRTP
+1190 